1 MASSLN
7 PETSLII
14 DAPASIAFL
23 ATSTFLVS
31 IEIFGLLAC
40 SQSPS
45 IIGITLSI
53 SSLMV
58 TGSEP
63 GRVLS
68 PPMSMIS
75 EPFRIIS
82 NPLEIACSTEACLE
96 GPWNESGVAFRIPI
110 IPGLSASRR
119 REKGREVLAIRQ
131 PMTDGFIRAHAQGIC
146 MSELENNE
154 SMGGHDVVGGEAN
167 ISEAHLE
174 LAERLALRMNIFD
187 KPAIFNMLS
196 SRAKWGAG
204 IITVSLL
211 FWWLLISSGSDDM
224 EVGAS
229 KFLGLDFNEVA
240 LLVMALAFLYSV
252 FGDFS
257 RELGSL
263 VPSIISGV
271 MIIFVALYV
280 GEPIVTALLSDS
292 LSLEDGVWRTGRLSL
307 VSLGVI
313 YGGHLIVDASLLL
326 WLRRFLE
333 AHEEIELT
341 PPNRA
346 SESSQP
352 LVLDD

>member
-1 MASSLN
+1 
-7 PETSLII
+7 
-14 DAPASIAFL
+14 
-23 ATSTFLVS
+23 
-31 IEIFGLLAC
+31 
-40 SQSPS
+40 
-45 IIGITLSI
+45 
-53 SSLMV
+53 
-58 TGSEP
+58 
-63 GRVLS
+63 
-68 PPMSMIS
+68 
-75 EPFRIIS
+75 
-82 NPLEIACSTEACLE
+82 
-96 GPWNESGVAFRIPI
+96 
-110 IPGLSASRR
+110 
-119 REKGREVLAIRQ
+119 
-131 PMTDGFIRAHAQGIC
+131 
-146 MSELENNE
+146 
-154 SMGGHDVVGGEAN
+154 
-167 ISEAHLE
+167 
-174 LAERLALRMNIFD
+174 
-187 KPAIFNMLS
+187 
-196 SRAKWGAG
+196 
-204 IITVSLL
+204 
-211 FWWLLISSGSDDM
+211 M

-229 KFLGLDFNEVA
+229 KFLGIDFKEVA